1 MSDVLAFIIIVPI
14 IFALLIAIINSTWGF
29 YPAPWWWWHQTPPS
43 WWWHGARPEREDQQ
57 SKPTVVH
64 NYYIVRGNTPTPQPL
79 PPPPVAE
86 EVFIEGDFREVR
98 QTPLLSDGEKE
109 ILRLTGGDQ
118 HALVR
123 TSRGR

>member
-1 MSDVLAFIIIVPI
+1 MSDVLAFLIVFPI
-14 IFALLIAIINSTWGF
+14 ALILLGAIVHAMWGF
-29 YPAPWWWWHQTPPS
+29 HAAPWWWWHTPPP
-43 WWWHGARPEREDQQ
+43 WWWHGEKQSREAEQP
-57 SKPTVVH
+57 KPTVVH

-79 PPPPVAE
+79 PPPLVE
-86 EVFIEGDFREVR
+86 EVFIEGEFKEVK